1 VRLSLRCIVEREE
14 GRDVTK
20 SAPVIEE
27 AVKTYASLE
36 DWWVAAI
43 DESVRAADESRV
55 VDHKN
60 VAAWVRSW
68 GANLGSRRTRAGH
81 GTAPQK

>member
-36 DWWVAAI
+36 D
-43 DESVRAADESRV
+43 
-55 VDHKN
+55 
-60 VAAWVRSW
+60 
-68 GANLGSRRTRAGH
+68 
-81 GTAPQK
+81 